1 MSDAHREIYQRLDA
15 LESKVGSESSL
26 RAMMD
31 QDQATLT
38 TRLDVQDNLLRA
50 LSVTQSEHTAR
61 LTGLEDGV
69 RHLAMGQVHLAEGQ
83 TRLETKV
90 NVLTIRMSNL
100 DFKVTEGQEHLAE
113 GLTHL
118 NERQTRLEAGQSRM
132 ETSLQTVLTLLQ
144 AGSG

>member
-69 RHLAMGQVHLAEGQ
+69 RHLAMGQ
-83 TRLETKV
+83 
-90 NVLTIRMSNL
+90 
-100 DFKVTEGQEHLAE
+100 EHLAE

>member
-1 MSDAHREIYQRLDA
+1 MHIVRSTSA
-15 LESKVGSESSL
+15 S
-26 RAMMD
+26 
-31 QDQATLT
+31 
-38 TRLDVQDNLLRA
+38 TRWR
-50 LSVTQSEHTAR
+50 AR
-61 LTGLEDGV
+61 LSRSRASG
-69 RHLAMGQVHLAEGQ
+69 LAEGQ